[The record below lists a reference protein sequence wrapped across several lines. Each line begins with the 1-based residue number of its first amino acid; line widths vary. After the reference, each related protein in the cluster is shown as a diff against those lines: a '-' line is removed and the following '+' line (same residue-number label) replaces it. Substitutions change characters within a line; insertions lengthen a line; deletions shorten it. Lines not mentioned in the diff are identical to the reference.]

1 MLFETDEWDMELL
14 SIRVDLFVNVVL
26 DKVFEHAEGRTI
38 VFSSFSPEVCIALS
52 TKQRSY
58 PVFFLSKTSTPRGE
72 IRSCCLQQAIHCA
85 KAWGLPGI
93 VAECTPLIKCPRLI
107 NYIKSAGL
115 TCTSFGTGNSE
126 PENAKVSMGSR
137 VMNVRRLIFFV

>member
-14 SIRVDLFVNVVL
+14 SIRVDLFVNLVL

-38 VFSSFSPEVCIALS
+38 VFSSFSPEVVIALS

-72 IRSCCLQQAIHCA
+72 IRSCCLQQAVHMA

-93 VAECTPLIKCPRLI
+93 VVEATPLIKCPRLI
-107 NYIKSAGL
+107 GYIKSADL
-115 TCTSFGTGNSE
+115 ACTSFGTGNSE
-126 PENAKVSMGSR
+126 PDWVRVSRFSA
-137 VMNVRRLIFFV
+137 V

>member
-1 MLFETDEWDMELL
+1 MLFETEEWDMELL
-14 SIRVDLFVNVVL
+14 SIRVDLFVNIIL
-26 DKVFEHAEGRTI
+26 DKVYEHAAGRTI

-58 PVFFLSKTSTPRGE
+58 PVFFLSKTSASRGE

-85 KAWGLPGI
+85 KGWALPGI

-107 NYIKSAGL
+107 RYIQSAGL
-115 TCTSFGTGNSE
+115 MCTSFGVGNSE
-126 PENAKVSMGSR
+126 PDYAR
-137 VMNVRRLIFFV
+137 VR